1 MKTLEVYV
9 IPYRH
14 FYQFNYKRVIPIRTA
29 LISVFIISALGASTA
44 YSQDI
49 TDVDAAF
56 QEARELAFDGNYSK
70 SKEISRQ
77 ILSQEPDYHDVRI
90 LLARTYA
97 WDQNY
102 REARTQLSY
111 VLEREPDYVDALS
124 ARVDVE
130 QWSGN
135 FQVALQFAN
144 HAIALDSKSADL
156 HIKRAVI
163 LKELNQYSLA
173 LENLETAEN
182 LGADPDDTGAIRETI
197 QSDERRNMVVFG
209 ISRDDYNVDFDSRER
224 IYVEYHRLTDFGP
237 IIGRLNVD
245 HRFDTTGYQFE
256 LDAYPR
262 ISSKWYSYLNA
273 GYSNSILF
281 PEWRAGAELYR
292 ELPWASEGSIGLR
305 YLKFTDDDVLIYTGS
320 LSKYWRDWFFSIRP
334 FVTPQNGNIST
345 AVNFI
350 ARRYFGNPETYTSLV
365 GGFGFS
371 PDERRLIDGSIDDRF
386 SESYYVGV
394 IGNRKFRERF
404 QLFGEFRWTFQE
416 LQAFPDFSQIY
427 TFETGIRYR
436 F

>member
-1 MKTLEVYV
+1 MILV
-9 IPYRH
+9 
-14 FYQFNYKRVIPIRTA
+14 RTA
-29 LISVFIISALGASTA
+29 LISIFIISALGMSAA
-44 YSQDI
+44 QSQDI

-56 QEARELAFDGNYSK
+56 QEARELAFDGNYSE
-70 SKEISRQ
+70 SREISRQ

-111 VLEREPDYVDALS
+111 VLEREPEYIDALT

-144 HAIALDSKSADL
+144 RAIVLDSESTDL

-173 LENLETAEN
+173 LEDLETAEN
-182 LGADPDDTGAIRETI
+182 LGGDPDNISAIRVAI
-197 QSDERRNMVVFG
+197 RNDERRNIVVFG

-224 IYVEYHRLTDFGP
+224 IYAEYHRLTDYGP

-245 HRFDTTGYQFE
+245 HRFDTTGYQVE

-262 ISSKWYSYLNA
+262 ISSKWYSYLNV
-273 GYSNSILF
+273 GYSNSNLF
-281 PEWRAGAELYR
+281 PEWRGGAELYR
-292 ELPWASEGSIGLR
+292 DLPWASEGSIGLR
-305 YLKFTDDDVLIYTGS
+305 YLKFADDDVFIFTGS
-320 LSKYWRDWFFSIRP
+320 LSKYWRDWFFSLRP
-334 FVTPQNGNIST
+334 FITPQNSNVST
-345 AVNFI
+345 AVNLI
-350 ARRYFGNPETYTSLV
+350 ARRYFGNPETHASLV

-371 PDERRLIDGSIDDRF
+371 PDERRLIDGTFEDRF
-386 SESYYVGV
+386 SQSYYIGL
-394 IGNRKFRERF
+394 IGNRKFRESF

-427 TFETGIRYR
+427 TLETGIRYR